1 MRSVVPTN
9 SLVLVSS
16 FMFATQIGCSEDKAS
31 NSGAGGQTGSGGVV
45 SSGGISGAGSGGA
58 GTAGVS
64 GSGSGGVSD
73 TEMDA
78 SAAGDGAVSIDTGV
92 GGAGTGGGAG
102 TATAGSD
109 GATSG
114 TGAVDG
120 AVVVPVDAGDSG
132 PIGDSS
138 TTGDSSMPGTVPI
151 DPPVA
156 DDCITDVT
164 PGDHTFTCDGITYL
178 VMVDEQCTQFACGLI
193 FDVHGAAM
201 SGEIMRTNGQL
212 HLLAPSKGYLTVHPT
227 SPTGSW
233 SWASDPP
240 KLVNFMDRMIAAF
253 HVDQKRIHMTGFSM
267 GSGMTF
273 WFLCNHTEALASTA
287 PVTGSSADQV
297 TVVGTNENCIQ
308 SIDADWQP
316 RVPILFMCGTQDTAL
331 NSTAAQARVD
341 GLVSRM
347 GLTGGDIVDS
357 GDGYTRKRW
366 EGADGMVLDFLAHD
380 YSSGILAGH
389 CIPAMPQADAIFGCA
404 GSNFNWG
411 DVVLQWFID
420 HPKR

>member
-1 MRSVVPTN
+1 MRLMVWTKTLGIVIILSSVTE
-9 SLVLVSS
+9 
-16 FMFATQIGCSEDKAS
+16 IGCSDDKQS
-31 NSGAGGQTGSGGVV
+31 NNDAGGPAGIGGIVTSGGTGGIGTGGVGTGGVSGGGSGTEMDVSPSSDGAIPVV
-45 SSGGISGAGSGGA
+45 DTGIGGA
-58 GTAGVS
+58 GTDGSAG
-64 GSGSGGVSD
+64 
-73 TEMDA
+73 T
-78 SAAGDGAVSIDTGV
+78 ITP
-92 GGAGTGGGAG
+92 GTGGGDAG
-102 TATAGSD
+102 G
-109 GATSG
+109 TSG
-114 TGAVDG
+114 ADG
-120 AVVVPVDAGDSG
+120 SVVIPVDAGDSG
-132 PIGDSS
+132 PAGDSS
-138 TTGDSSMPGTVPI
+138 MPDSSMPGTVPI

-178 VMVDEQCTQFACGLI
+178 VMVDEKCTQFACGLI
-193 FDVHGAAM
+193 FDVHGAMM

-227 SPTGSW
+227 AAGSTW
-233 SWASDPP
+233 NWATDPP
-240 KLVNFMDRMIAAF
+240 KLVTFMDRMIAAF
-253 HVDQKRIHMTGFSM
+253 HVDLKRIHMTGFSM

-316 RVPILFMCGTQDTAL
+316 RVPIFFMCGTQDTAL
-331 NSTAAQARVD
+331 PPTAAQARVD
-341 GLVSRM
+341 GIVSRL
-347 GLTGGDIVDS
+347 GLTGGEIIDS
-357 GDGYTRKRW
+357 GDGYTRRRW

-380 YSSGILAGH
+380 YVGGVSGH
-389 CIPAMPQADAIFGCA
+389 CIPAMPQADIIFGCA

-420 HPKR
+420 HPKK